1 METASVVG
9 DPANRVP
16 RLVLVPRQ
24 DERRP
29 ATVAVVDAPSAL
41 AGFLLVMSLPG
52 YRCRNVQGADSQWR
66 VSVELRDDDSLSV
79 LTDAVGRWLRRARI
93 TATELRVGEDV
104 HRLTSTE
111 PRSGPRG

>member
-9 DPANRVP
+9 DPANTVP
-16 RLVLVPRQ
+16 RLVLVPRE
-24 DERRP
+24 DERLS
-29 ATVAVVDAPSAL
+29 AAVAVVDAPSAL

-79 LTDAVGRWLRRARI
+79 LTEAVERWLHRERI
-93 TATELRVGEDV
+93 TATELRLGDDV
-104 HRLTSTE
+104 HRLTSIE
-111 PRSGPRG
+111 PRGGTRG